1 MSAAVTQAQR
11 IGRWALAAYAVLVLG
26 FLVLPILVIL
36 PLSLTPSSFL
46 TLPDGQLSLRW
57 YEALFSS
64 PAWGRAFRNSLAV
77 ALATTAIATPLGTMA
92 ALGLAAMKGRVRTG
106 LLALISAPMVVPG
119 VIVAVSFYFLFAPMG
134 LANSFAGLVLAH
146 VVLATPFVVL
156 AVMAA
161 LQGFD
166 FGLLRAGASLGA
178 PPHTVVLR
186 VLVPLIA
193 PGVGAGMIFAFMTSF
208 DEAIAALFLAGPEQ
222 RTLPIQMFE
231 GLREQ
236 VSPTIAAAATLLV
249 IASCLLLASAEL
261 FRRAAERR
269 NSRLP
274 G

>member
-1 MSAAVTQAQR
+1 MLDPLILLALMAVGMLAGFVDAIAGGGGMITVPAL
-11 IGRWALAAYAVLVLG
+11 LAAG
-26 FLVLPILVIL
+26 LPPV
-36 PLSLTPSSFL
+36 
-46 TLPDGQLSLRW
+46 
-57 YEALFSS
+57 
-64 PAWGRAFRNSLAV
+64 
-77 ALATTAIATPLGTMA
+77 A
-92 ALGLAAMKGRVRTG
+92 ALGTNKMQSIVGTGMAVFTYWRRGFVDLRRLIPAIALTFAGSFLGAMTVSKLDTS
-106 LLALISAPMVVPG
+106 LLTIAVPVALIA
-119 VIVAVSFYFLFAPMG
+119 IAVYFLFAPMG

-269 NSRLP
+269 NSRLS